1 MEEIERR
8 KTAAISAIKN
18 AFGTEAD
25 EYGATLF
32 VSHHLEEIEQEYW
45 QAILGS
51 PVPEP
56 EQVLDIL
63 VLQSHWGDE
72 NSDGMDTLDF
82 TLPGG
87 VTDYLIS
94 VSFDGAGEVEEISM
108 ES

>member
-8 KTAAISAIKN
+8 KNAAIAAIKE
-18 AFGTEAD
+18 AFGTEED

-32 VSHHLEEIEQEYW
+32 VSHHLEEIDEDYW
-45 QAILGS
+45 QSHLGS
-51 PVPEP
+51 PNPEP
-56 EQVLDIL
+56 KQVLDIL
-63 VLQSHWGDE
+63 VLQSQWGDA

-82 TLPGG
+82 TLPGD

-94 VSFDGAGEVEEISM
+94 VSFDGAGNVEEITM